1 MKILE
6 RYYKKIYKYTNK
18 LLKKIFNLD
27 VVTSMKEVHNLKLE
41 IEKEIGKEI
50 EKITKE
56 DLIEKKLSYKYCKY
70 RTMNNI
76 LSVIS
81 GASFLNSFCD
91 EDLEE
96 AKNEN

>member
-50 EKITKE
+50 ENITKE

-96 AKNEN
+96 VKNEN

>member
-56 DLIEKKLSYKYCKY
+56 DLIEKKLLYKYCKY

-96 AKNEN
+96 VKNEN

>member
-96 AKNEN
+96 VKNEN

>member
-18 LLKKIFNLD
+18 LLKKVFDLD
-27 VVTSMKEVHNLKLE
+27 VVNAMKEVHNLKSE
-41 IEKEIGKEI
+41 IEKEIGKGI
-50 EKITKE
+50 EEITKE

-96 AKNEN
+96 VKK

>member
-6 RYYKKIYKYTNK
+6 RYYKKIYKCTNK
-18 LLKKIFNLD
+18 LLKKVFNLD

-50 EKITKE
+50 ENITKE

-96 AKNEN
+96 VKNEN

>member
-1 MKILE
+1 MKVLE

-18 LLKKIFNLD
+18 LLRKVFNLN
-27 VVTSMKEVHNLKLE
+27 VVDSMKEVYNLKSE
-41 IEKEIGKEI
+41 IEKEIKKRIEEI
-50 EKITKE
+50 TTE

-96 AKNEN
+96 VKK

>member
-18 LLKKIFNLD
+18 LLKKVFNLD
-27 VVTSMKEVHNLKLE
+27 IVTSMKEVHNLKSE
-41 IEKEIGKEI
+41 IEKEIGKGI
-50 EKITKE
+50 EEITKE

-96 AKNEN
+96 VKNEN